1 MTRFVL
7 DKNPK
12 LFSDD
17 TLSEI
22 IKIFE
27 LNPLNSIMFSN
38 PILKTVFLN
47 KITQVSNY
55 PIYYLDYDL
64 LYSGY
69 LTSNIIPKNNKVALF
84 QPTEN
89 DFLEILKKISYI
101 VSKEKSIIII
111 DSLNGFFNLINE
123 NKDAGRM
130 VNSYI
135 MLLSTISK
143 MSDSLILMTSLVREK
158 NDEGYVL
165 SITGRHLLDS
175 KNTTKILTEKMNSNI
190 QAKVLG
196 KKNKTEKLIKIPLI
210 SDLI

>member
-69 LTSNIIPKNNKVALF
+69 LTSNIIPKNNKVVLF

-89 DFLEILKKISYI
+89 DFLEILKKILNI

-135 MLLSTISK
+135 MLLSTISR

-165 SITGRHLLDS
+165 SITGRHLIDS
-175 KNTTKILTEKMNSNI
+175 KNTTKILTEKTNSNI
-190 QAKVLG
+190 LAKVLG